1 MLNRYS
7 LWKNLFIA
15 LAVAMGFYYAA
26 PNIYAT
32 DPALQIGGL
41 SGLQGVDEGGQE

>member
-15 LAVAMGFYYAA
+15 FVVAMGFYYAA
-26 PNIYAT
+26 PNIYA
-32 DPALQIGGL
+32 PILHFRSVVLVARRALMKRY
-41 SGLQGVDEGGQE
+41 